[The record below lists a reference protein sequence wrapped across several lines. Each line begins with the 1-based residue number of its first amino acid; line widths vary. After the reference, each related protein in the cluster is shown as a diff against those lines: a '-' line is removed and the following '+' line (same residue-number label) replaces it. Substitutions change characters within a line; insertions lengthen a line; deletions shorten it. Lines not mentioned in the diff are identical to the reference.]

1 MQLHPS
7 QPPNSSTFKLL
18 GKLHLR
24 SRPAGKVQFAARQS
38 RRTCLCAAPWKRQT
52 IHKRSTNTFKQQMAS
67 AQRPTGHSS
76 STQNESRSPIQ
87 HTQLVQFGCSAY
99 NQFQYHLQL
108 IVVTAS
114 ACLQDTQLHTATF
127 NQTSATHALPAASTP
142 PARPKHAQHAAAY
155 IITTW
160 FRPELVC
167 IMAYVAH
174 RSTPLER
181 HNTGTRATATLHAL
195 AMLQPGSPI
204 ITLQQAAFCFAVS
217 RAQHPAPDPRQLQ
230 IHALCVS
237 TSTNPPLRHVTRH
250 HSQQIVKGFTCRTP
264 SSGKP
269 SRWTPAPPCRG
280 RTPGS
285 GR

>member
-127 NQTSATHALPAASTP
+127 NQTSATHALAAASTP

-160 FRPELVC
+160 FRPALVC

-204 ITLQQAAFCFAVS
+204 IHSAAGCFLLCCFQSTAPSTRPETTADPCPVC
-217 RAQHPAPDPRQLQ
+217 QHK
-230 IHALCVS
+230 H
-237 TSTNPPLRHVTRH
+237 
-250 HSQQIVKGFTCRTP
+250 
-264 SSGKP
+264 KP
-269 SRWTPAPPCRG
+269 SITSCYTSSQPANCEGVYLPYTFFRKAF
-280 RTPGS
+280 TLDTSSSLS
-285 GR
+285 GPNTR